1 MSIIDTI
8 NNAHNVTNLPAT
20 AGTPSVGAGAGAMN
34 QNDFLR
40 LMTTQL
46 TTQDPFNPVDNTQM
60 VAQMAQ
66 FSQVAGIA
74 EMNASLKALV
84 DGAGSGR
91 LGDMS
96 GWIGRSVLVESDS
109 AAALPDGSYAG
120 EIALSGN
127 ADQLTLSLI
136 APDGSIAHS
145 EDLGSRQAGSVAFSW
160 DGKGPEGKSV
170 PGPLKV
176 VVTARA
182 GGEAVQTASAAWTRV
197 GGIQSP
203 ANGGATRLLTALGAV
218 APEDAIRL
226 I

>member
-1 MSIIDTI
+1 
-8 NNAHNVTNLPAT
+8 VTGVAKAGPAT
-20 AGTPSVGAGAGAMN
+20 AADTLATKPAGSMD
-34 QNDFLR
+34 QSDFLR

-84 DGAGSGR
+84 DGAGSSR

-120 EIALSGN
+120 EIALPAN

-145 EDLGSRQAGSVAFSW
+145 EDLGSPDAGSVPFSW
-160 DGKGPEGKSV
+160 DGKGPAGEAV
-170 PGPLKV
+170 PGPLKI

-182 GGEAVQTASAAWTRV
+182 GGDTVQTATAAWTRV

-203 ANGGATRLLTALGAV
+203 ANGAATRLLTPLGAV
-218 APEDAIRL
+218 APDAAIRL